1 MTAKKTTQKQKRW
14 WETTTA
20 LISAVTGL
28 IIAITGLI
36 ALFYRPNPSPFPPQI
51 ATYHEDKDNL
61 LRNGGFEE
69 DLKYWGTGYYE
80 TDKYKGSLGIFWSS
94 RVGMTIEGMKIAN
107 VRGEIDSDIRKFGKK
122 SFKITNDSPLEA
134 HIYGSMS
141 QRISGLM
148 RNTNYIAS
156 FWAKTERAS
165 RRTFEITTDLKWL
178 KRKHIEAGTYDW
190 EQFSHVFNTGD
201 NTFIDFRIISE
212 EPGTVWIDEISFK
225 RYFPD
230 K

>member
-1 MTAKKTTQKQKRW
+1 MTAKRATQKQKRW

-36 ALFYRPNPSPFPPQI
+36 ALFYRPTPSTPPQLPM
-51 ATYHEDKDNL
+51 YQEDKENL

-69 DLKYWGTGYYE
+69 DLEFWGSGYYE
-80 TDKYKGSLGIFWSS
+80 TDVYKGSLGIFWAS
-94 RVGMTIEGMKIAN
+94 RVGMTIEGMKIAS

-190 EQFSHVFNTGD
+190 KQFSHVFKTHL
-201 NTFIDFRIISE
+201 
-212 EPGTVWIDEISFK
+212 
-225 RYFPD
+225 
-230 K
+230 